1 MDDRQPPERKLKVP
15 SLVDA
20 LYEAVRESVLT
31 GELAGGSPVTEKQLS
46 TEYEVARP
54 TAKAVIERLT
64 HDGLLRRD
72 ANKTARTPLMTV
84 ADIRDVYYSRGFL
97 EREVVTALARRR
109 KDRVPIDAHRHNDE
123 LRAAAAESSLMA
135 LVAADIAFHRSLV
148 DDLGSRRLSR
158 MYSLLSGEVHLCMAQ
173 VQAHHLL
180 DATIILEEHAGI
192 LEAIEAGD
200 ARQASRRLDAHLKR
214 ACDQLVA
221 YRKQEKEPITPP

>member
-1 MDDRQPPERKLKVP
+1 MGDHPPTERKLKVP

-20 LYEAVRESVLT
+20 LYQAVRESVLT
-31 GELAGGSPVTEKQLS
+31 GELPGGSPVTEKQVS

-84 ADIRDVYYSRGFL
+84 TEIRDVYYSRGFL
-97 EREVVTALARRR
+97 EREVVTALARR
-109 KDRVPIDAHRHNDE
+109 KQDRVPPGAYGYNDE
-123 LRAAAAESSLMA
+123 LRASAAEGSLLA

-148 DDLGSRRLSR
+148 DDLGSPRLTR
-158 MYSLLSGEVHLCMAQ
+158 MYALLSGEVHLCMAQ

-180 DATIILEEHAGI
+180 DAAIILEEHAGI
-192 LEAIEAGD
+192 LQAIEAGD
-200 ARQASRRLDAHLKR
+200 ARLASRRLDAHLKR

-221 YRKQEKEPITPP
+221 YREQATEPVLT